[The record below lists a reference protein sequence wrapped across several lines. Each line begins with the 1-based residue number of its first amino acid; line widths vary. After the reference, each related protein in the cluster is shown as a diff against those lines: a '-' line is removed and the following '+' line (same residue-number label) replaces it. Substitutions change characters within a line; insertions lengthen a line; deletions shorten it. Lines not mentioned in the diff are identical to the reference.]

1 MKRIL
6 SLLLALTMLFSLAAC
21 SAGAGD
27 AAPAT
32 VEFTDSAGRTVTLP
46 AEIDRVAPSGAVAT
60 MLLTAAAADKLTCR
74 SSELDP
80 GQDVYLPDEIDS
92 LPVVGQIFG
101 GKGTLNMEALLASDP
116 QVIIDLGEK
125 KEGIEADLD
134 ALSQQTGLP
143 VIFLEAD
150 LPHMAEAFRTLGTL
164 LGEEERCE
172 ALAAFVDKTMTM
184 AEENAARV
192 TEKTSIMYTTG
203 ETGLDT
209 NARGSTQAQVIEI
222 IGAENAIVVEDVAH
236 KNGGNTVGMEQLY
249 NFDPDLIVCAPNVP
263 VADLMA
269 DPTWQLLSAVENAQM
284 YSIPADPYNFLS
296 NPPSMNMLLGVW
308 WLGNLAYPE
317 LYDYDMAEVVQEF
330 YALFWNCDLSYE
342 DASAIVKG

>member
-6 SLLLALTMLFSLAAC
+6 SLLLAITMLFSLAAC
-21 SAGAGD
+21 GAGAD
-27 AAPAT
+27 AAPET

-46 AEIDRVAPSGAVAT
+46 AEISRVAPSGSIAT
-60 MLLTAAAADKLTCR
+60 MILTAAAAHKLTCR

-80 GQDVYLPDEIDS
+80 GQDAYLPDAIDP

-116 QVIIDLGEK
+116 QVIIDCGEAK
-125 KEGIEADLD
+125 PGLEEDLD
-134 ALSQQTGLP
+134 ALSDQTGLP
-143 VIFLEAD
+143 VIFLETD
-150 LPHMAEAFRTLGTL
+150 LPHMAQAFRTLGTL
-164 LGEEERCE
+164 LGVEERCE
-172 ALAAFVDKTMTM
+172 ALAAYVDKTLAM
-184 AEENAARV
+184 AEENAAKV
-192 TEKTSIMYTTG
+192 TEKVSIMYTTG

-209 NARGSTQAQVIEI
+209 NARGSNQAQVIEL

-249 NFDPDLIVCAPNVP
+249 HFDPDLIVCAPTVP
-263 VADLMA
+263 VEKLVN
-269 DPTWQLLSAVENAQM
+269 DPTWQQLTAVKGGKM
-284 YSIPADPYNFLS
+284 YSIPAEPYNFLS

-308 WLGNLAYPE
+308 WLGNLAYPD

-330 YALFWNCDLSYE
+330 YSLFWDCQLTYDE
-342 DASAIVKG
+342 AAAILKG